1 MKYFHAEKDGNCGQ
15 GIVGVGGLVYTTVSL
30 YVEGLGGDGIDMCN
44 LEVIFQK
51 WEICWTT
58 TMEHHE

>member
-44 LEVIFQK
+44 LNFSLIKGGYVGHLQWDI
-51 WEICWTT
+51 IS
-58 TMEHHE
+58 

>member
-44 LEVIFQK
+44 LEFIFQK